1 RSSPNAIW
9 PHPQQINISNDLL
22 YIRPN
27 DLAVYSNLQTC
38 DIIAKIIERYKS
50 IFFPSTLDMKQ
61 PLSNLENRK
70 MSTKSSRKNI
80 EQKKKQIL
88 NLLNAGTLITTEEA
102 PSSSNGEFWSNLLR
116 IRQANDTD
124 MFEPFVQCNICKQIL
139 SYEPKNGTNSLSQHV
154 HKCLKKTTTSK
165 TTKSIQKYLK
175 KDPSVSLE
183 DKQKITIACAK
194 FCAFDMQSFNTVKGD
209 GFQQLCQ
216 TLIELGYKF
225 RELKA
230 AVPSATFVLPDP
242 TNISRRIQF
251 LANEYRL
258 KLIQILKEDFKTV
271 KLVGVSSDLWKNRY
285 TSDNYLTIN
294 LHYIK
299 DKKPITFMLSTLL
312 FVGSKT
318 GDNIVRMMKNVL
330 ISYEIDPEEMHIIYL
345 TDSGPN
351 FVCGLKDEVH
361 LRCHGLN
368 LVLQY
373 SLGELCPII
382 NSMIK
387 ACSELVGHFKRCE
400 LNALLSTSLKQQCE
414 TRWNTIHEMLQID
427 EGLLKDLT
435 KLLSYFK
442 IASEQLSSDQEPT
455 LHLVLPWINKL
466 KSYCEIKINDSE
478 AMKQVK
484 KLILEH
490 IQQKIW
496 LTQLHEI
503 ATFLH
508 PLTKNLAS
516 FSQCERDHVH
526 QATRE
531 MLKTVGIIPPQQSSI
546 IITNKTTETKQ
557 KKKETI

>member
-1 RSSPNAIW
+1 
-9 PHPQQINISNDLL
+9 
-22 YIRPN
+22 
-27 DLAVYSNLQTC
+27 
-38 DIIAKIIERYKS
+38 
-50 IFFPSTLDMKQ
+50 
-61 PLSNLENRK
+61 

-116 IRQANDTD
+116 IQQANDTD

-183 DKQKITIACAK
+183 DKQKITIACAT

-225 RELKA
+225 GELKA

-373 SLGELCPII
+373 SLGELCSII

-414 TRWNTIHEMLQID
+414 TRWNTIHEMLQSIEFNFKPVEDILFSRKEHDFYTDRID